1 MADTTLL
8 LQKSYTLIQQAA
20 ISDRNGQYSIAL
32 NLYTNGLE
40 GLMSALKLEKND
52 RVIQTLKIKITEYFN
67 RAEQLKDIIKKGYVA
82 PPLPTTNQSCHD
94 CVASPPPTPSHYQP
108 PQPVYRPTA
117 PTAPPPS
124 QYHPIPTNT
133 DDLILPSVPTF
144 NPLPTPPP
152 PFNPSV
158 TNNISSTNSSSTN
171 SSSSSSL
178 GLVSSKKIEN
188 GSIGNSYETLF
199 GDKLIGS
206 TWIKVEDPYIR
217 TRHQIDNFVKL
228 IELVI
233 SKCIFKDLKSQS
245 DSSFKLQKPSTKFK
259 IDLTTSTESQQ
270 QEDEL
275 KLTFYQL
282 KDQISTQYNI
292 VFNYQ
297 FSSTIHDRSIECS
310 NGYLIKLGR
319 GLDFY
324 QKPLNNNNGLFSQVS
339 TFNQD
344 LKPCLE
350 CNIDIFKK

>member
-20 ISDRNGQYSIAL
+20 INDRNGQYSIAL

-82 PPLPTTNQSCHD
+82 PPLSTSNQSCHD
-94 CVASPPPTPSHYQP
+94 CVTSPPTSHYQP

-133 DDLILPSVPTF
+133 EDLILPSVPTF

-158 TNNISSTNSSSTN
+158 TGNIPPNTPNL
-171 SSSSSSL
+171 SSL
-178 GLVSSKKIEN
+178 ELISSKKIEN

-199 GDKLIGS
+199 GDRLIGC

-233 SKCIFKDLKSQS
+233 SKCIFKDLKSPGS
-245 DSSFKLQKPSTKFK
+245 NVKLQKPSTKFK

-275 KLTFYQL
+275 KITFYQL
-282 KDQISTQYNI
+282 KDQISNQYNI

-324 QKPLNNNNGLFSQVS
+324 QKPPNNNNGLFSQVGTYS
-339 TFNQD
+339 QD

-350 CNIDIFKK
+350 FNIDIFKK

>member
-20 ISDRNGQYSIAL
+20 INDRNGQYSIAL

-67 RAEQLKDIIKKGYVA
+67 RAEQLKEIIKKGYVA
-82 PPLPTTNQSCHD
+82 PPLSSPNQSCHD
-94 CVASPPPTPSHYQP
+94 CVTTSPPTISHYQP
-108 PQPVYRPTA
+108 PQPVYR

-152 PFNPSV
+152 FNPSAA
-158 TNNISSTNSSSTN
+158 NISTITTTSSTT
-171 SSSSSSL
+171 SLTSSSL
-178 GLVSSKKIEN
+178 ELISSKKIEN

-233 SKCIFKDLKSQS
+233 TKCIFKDLKSPVCNNI
-245 DSSFKLQKPSTKFK
+245 KLQKPSTKFK

-282 KDQISTQYNI
+282 KDQILSQYNI

-319 GLDFY
+319 GLDFF
-324 QKPLNNNNGLFSQVS
+324 QKPINNNNGLFSQVS

>member
-20 ISDRNGQYSIAL
+20 ISDRNGQYGIAL

-52 RVIQTLKIKITEYFN
+52 RVVQTLKIKITEYFN

-94 CVASPPPTPSHYQP
+94 CVTSPTPTPTPSHYQP

-117 PTAPPPS
+117 PTAPPPPS

-158 TNNISSTNSSSTN
+158 TNNISSTNSSS
-171 SSSSSSL
+171 SL
-178 GLVSSKKIEN
+178 GLISSKKIEN

-217 TRHQIDNFVKL
+217 SRHQIDNFVKL

-245 DSSFKLQKPSTKFK
+245 DSNNSIKLQKPSTKFK

>member
-1 MADTTLL
+1 MADTSLL

-20 ISDRNGQYSIAL
+20 LNDRNGQYSIAL

-52 RVIQTLKIKITEYFN
+52 RVIQTLKIKITEYFS
-67 RAEQLKDIIKKGYVA
+67 RAEQLKEIIKKGYVA
-82 PPLPTTNQSCHD
+82 PPQMNQSCHD
-94 CVASPPPTPSHYQP
+94 CVTSPSTSTSHYQP
-108 PQPVYRPTA
+108 PQPVYKPTA
-117 PTAPPPS
+117 PSAPPPS

-133 DDLILPSVPTF
+133 EELILPSVPTF
-144 NPLPTPPP
+144 SPLPSVPTQTPP
-152 PFNPSV
+152 PFNPSA
-158 TNNISSTNSSSTN
+158 TNI
-171 SSSSSSL
+171 SSSSL
-178 GLVSSKKIEN
+178 AKELISSKKIEN
-188 GSIGNSYETLF
+188 GSIGNSYESLF
-199 GDKLIGS
+199 GDRLIGC

-233 SKCIFKDLKSQS
+233 SKCIFKDLNSGNV
-245 DSSFKLQKPSTKFK
+245 KLQKPSTKFK

-282 KDQISTQYNI
+282 REQISSQYNI
-292 VFNYQ
+292 IFSYQ
-297 FSSTIHDRSIECS
+297 FSNTIHDRSIECS

-324 QKPLNNNNGLFSQVS
+324 QKPINNNNGLFSQVS

>member
-310 NGYLIKLGR
+310 NGYLIK
-319 GLDFY
+319 
-324 QKPLNNNNGLFSQVS
+324 
-339 TFNQD
+339 
-344 LKPCLE
+344 
-350 CNIDIFKK
+350 